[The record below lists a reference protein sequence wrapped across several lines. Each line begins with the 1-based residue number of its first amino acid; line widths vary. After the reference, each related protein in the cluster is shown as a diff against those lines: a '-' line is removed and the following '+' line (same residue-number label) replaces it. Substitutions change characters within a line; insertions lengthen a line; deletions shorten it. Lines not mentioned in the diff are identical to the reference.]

1 MYSTYSQFQ
10 QFQLSTQPYQDT
22 QRTWLAVY
30 APGRCASLAA
40 SLELQLHR
48 KFQLVRT
55 LDALP
60 AGVDGVVVAAEDAE
74 CLSTTL
80 SYFAAALQSGADC
93 AFCDAVFGFE
103 GDTVVYRAAGRPEG
117 CKCAVLSRP
126 LLERCRAQAAD
137 PGSPA
142 ALLELA
148 FQLAGQPVHI
158 PQALLRYRRQPG
170 AEDLFSQN
178 GKRALLLSHVL
189 DMTGAP
195 IVLVSAVPVLRQ
207 MGYEVAVLGPG
218 DGGSL
223 PLFVEAGATAITHPD
238 CVSSSLLWG
247 LATAADLVVANT
259 IVEVK
264 AIRAL
269 NGGPVP
275 VLWWLHDA
283 FVGYGYLSHL
293 IPKELERNIRVCA
306 VGSHATAAMHAHR
319 PGFAIGQLIYGLP
332 DYAQDRF
339 APYDISYA
347 GGRPLFVSVG
357 AFESRKGQDILVDAI
372 RLLPDEMRSQAAF
385 LFVGKGADK
394 RLLAQVQEL
403 AAEYPQNVF
412 YVSRLSRDEIKSLMQ
427 QCACTVCSSRDDPM
441 PTFVTEGLIF
451 GKPGIVSEHTGTAGL
466 ITEGVDGF
474 VYHGD
479 SPAALAETMTKL
491 IAHPG
496 LAARMAPACRALY
509 ERYYSKQAFADTL
522 QAQVEALLQQ
532 NQPDAAE

>member
-1 MYSTYSQFQ
+1 
-10 QFQLSTQPYQDT
+10 
-22 QRTWLAVY
+22 
-30 APGRCASLAA
+30 
-40 SLELQLHR
+40 
-48 KFQLVRT
+48 
-55 LDALP
+55 
-60 AGVDGVVVAAEDAE
+60 
-74 CLSTTL
+74 
-80 SYFAAALQSGADC
+80 
-93 AFCDAVFGFE
+93 
-103 GDTVVYRAAGRPEG
+103 
-117 CKCAVLSRP
+117 
-126 LLERCRAQAAD
+126 
-137 PGSPA
+137 
-142 ALLELA
+142 
-148 FQLAGQPVHI
+148 
-158 PQALLRYRRQPG
+158 
-170 AEDLFSQN
+170 
-178 GKRALLLSHVL
+178 
-189 DMTGAP
+189 
-195 IVLVSAVPVLRQ
+195 
-207 MGYEVAVLGPG
+207 
-218 DGGSL
+218 
-223 PLFVEAGATAITHPD
+223 
-238 CVSSSLLWG
+238 
-247 LATAADLVVANT
+247 
-259 IVEVK
+259 
-264 AIRAL
+264 
-269 NGGPVP
+269 
-275 VLWWLHDA
+275 
-283 FVGYGYLSHL
+283 
-293 IPKELERNIRVCA
+293 
-306 VGSHATAAMHAHR
+306 MHAHR

-479 SPAALAETMTKL
+479 SPAALAEAMTKL